1 MKFAIPVLLASASL
15 MGATAALAQSAGSKS
30 VRAGVTQIAPA
41 VTSGNLTAPSLPGT
55 QADVGNSTQLGGGLT
70 YMFSDNIAIDLP
82 LALPFEHDLIGAGA
96 IAGTGKIGL
105 VKALPVTVLVQYRF
119 ASAGAKVRPYLGI
132 GPTYA
137 KFFGTEGT
145 AALTGLTGGTPAAP
159 TTVSVASK
167 FTATV
172 QVGAVIGLADRWFV
186 DAMVAHTPLKTRTT
200 LSTGQTLDATL
211 NPRTASI
218 AVGYRF

>member
-15 MGATAALAQSAGSKS
+15 LGATEAQAQAAGSKS
-30 VRAGVTQIAPA
+30 IRAGATQISPS

-55 QADVGNSTQLGGGLT
+55 QADVGNSTQPGGGLT
-70 YMFSDNIAIDLP
+70 YMFSDHIAIDLP

-119 ASAGAKVRPYLGI
+119 GSAGAKVRPYVGI

-159 TTVSVASK
+159 TTLSVASK

-172 QVGAVIGLADRWFV
+172 QVGAVIGLADRWFL

>member
-15 MGATAALAQSAGSKS
+15 LGATEAQAQAAGSKS
-30 VRAGVTQIAPA
+30 IRAGATQISPS

-55 QADVGNSTQLGGGLT
+55 QADVGNSTQPGGGLT
-70 YMFSDNIAIDLP
+70 YMFSDHIAIDLP

-119 ASAGAKVRPYLGI
+119 GSASAKVRPYVGI

-159 TTVSVASK
+159 TTLSVASK

-172 QVGAVIGLADRWFV
+172 QVGAVIGLADRWFL